1 MIKISRISKQF
12 GTFTALNELSLHV
25 KKGEFYSLLGPN
37 GAGKTTCINI
47 VSNITK
53 ASSGSIEID
62 GLDSIKNN
70 SEIKKKIGI
79 VPQEIALYQDLTAAE
94 NLKFWGKVNGVK
106 SSELDA
112 KIEEILGFLD
122 LLDQKNKKIS
132 SYSGGM
138 KRRINIAAALLH
150 DPEILFMDEPTV
162 GIDPQSRLF
171 TYEIFEKLH
180 QQGKTIFY
188 TSHNMEEVE
197 RLSDK
202 VGIIDHGKLIA
213 EGSLDELKDQ
223 LSMKETLVI
232 TMNDSNE
239 HSLERIEDIIS
250 QKTKTFKI
258 EGQEIKVATQNAT
271 HDLVG
276 ILQLLDSNKLEVQS
290 VEVRKVN
297 LEMIFLELTGKK
309 LRE

>member
-1 MIKISRISKQF
+1 MIKIENISKKF
-12 GTFTALNELSLHV
+12 DSFTALDQLNLHV

-47 VSNITK
+47 ISNITK
-53 ASSGSIEID
+53 ATQGSVEID
-62 GLDSIKNN
+62 GLNTSKH
-70 SEIKKKIGI
+70 SLKVKKRIGI
-79 VPQEIALYQDLTAAE
+79 VPQEIALYEDLTAGE
-94 NLKFWGKVNGVK
+94 NLKFWGKINGVD
-106 SSELDA
+106 SSKLNK
-112 KIEEILGFLD
+112 KIDEVLGFLD
-122 LLDQKNKKIS
+122 LLDQKDKLIS

-150 DPEILFMDEPTV
+150 DPEVLFMDEPTV

-197 RLSDK
+197 RLSDRI
-202 VGIIDHGKLIA
+202 GIIDHGKLIA
-213 EGSLDELKDQ
+213 EGSLEELKRQ
-223 LSMKETLVI
+223 LSMEETLVVSFKKKTAI
-232 TMNDSNE
+232 SSEQIKRIIAEKTPFFEMDNDQLFVS
-239 HSLERIEDIIS
+239 
-250 QKTKTFKI
+250 TK
-258 EGQEIKVATQNAT
+258 NAT

-276 ILQLLDSNKLEVQS
+276 ILQILDKHKIEVLS
-290 VEVRKVN
+290 AEVKKVN

>member
-1 MIKISRISKQF
+1 MIKIDKISKQF
-12 GTFTALNELSLHV
+12 GTSTALSELSLHV

-47 VSNITK
+47 ISNITK

-62 GLDSIKNN
+62 GLDSVRNN
-70 SEIKKKIGI
+70 SEVKKKIGI

-112 KIEEILGFLD
+112 KIDEILGFLD

-202 VGIIDHGKLIA
+202 IGIIDHGKLIA
-213 EGSLDELKDQ
+213 EGSLTELKDQ
-223 LSMKETLVI
+223 LFMTETLVI
-232 TMNDSNE
+232 SMIDSTDQT
-239 HSLERIEDIIS
+239 LEKLHEILS
-250 QKTKTFKI
+250 QKTKTFQI
-258 EGQEIKVATQNAT
+258 DGREIKVATQNAT

-276 ILQLLDSNKLEVQS
+276 ILQQLDAHQFEVQS

-297 LEMIFLELTGKK
+297 LEMVFLELTGKK

>member
-1 MIKISRISKQF
+1 MIKIDRISKKF
-12 GTFTALNELSLHV
+12 GSFTALDQLSLQV

-47 VSNITK
+47 ISNITK
-53 ASSGSIEID
+53 ASSGTVEID
-62 GLDSIKNN
+62 GLKSGKN
-70 SEIKKKIGI
+70 SQEIKKKIGV
-79 VPQEIALYQDLTAAE
+79 VPQEIALYEDLTAGE
-94 NLKFWGKVNGVK
+94 NLKFWGKINGVDSRK
-106 SSELDA
+106 LNN
-112 KIEEILGFLD
+112 KIDEVLHFLD
-122 LLDQKNKKIS
+122 LLDQKNKMIS

-150 DPEILFMDEPTV
+150 DPEVLFMDEPTV

-197 RLSDK
+197 RLSDRI
-202 VGIIDHGKLIA
+202 GIIDHGKLIA
-213 EGSLDELKDQ
+213 EGSLEDLKKQ
-223 LSMKETLVI
+223 LSMKETLVVSFKKN
-232 TMNDSNE
+232 NDIS
-239 HSLERIEDIIS
+239 SKQMKQIIAE
-250 QKTKTFKI
+250 KTVSFKM
-258 EGQEIKVATQNAT
+258 EENQLFVSTKNAT
-271 HDLVG
+271 RDLVG
-276 ILQLLDSNKLEVQS
+276 ILQVLDKHKIEVQS
-290 VEVRKVN
+290 AEVKKVN

>member
-1 MIKISRISKQF
+1 MINIHEISKSF
-12 GTFTALNELSLHV
+12 DSFLALDKLSLHV

-47 VSNITK
+47 ISNITK
-53 ASSGSIEID
+53 ASSGSVKINGFDANKDHVEV
-62 GLDSIKNN
+62 
-70 SEIKKKIGI
+70 KKKIGV
-79 VPQEIALYQDLTAAE
+79 VPQEIALYHDLTAYE
-94 NLKFWGKVNGVK
+94 NLIFWGKINGVSTTLLK
-106 SSELDA
+106 KRID
-112 KIEEILGFLD
+112 EILEFLD
-122 LLDQKNKKIS
+122 LSAQKNQKIA

-150 DPEILFMDEPTV
+150 DPEVLFMDEPTV

-202 VGIIDHGKLIA
+202 IGIIDHGKLIA
-213 EGSLDELKDQ
+213 EGSLSELKQ
-223 LSMKETLVI
+223 HVNMHETLVI
-232 TMNDSNE
+232 SFDHE
-239 HSLERIEDIIS
+239 DQQSLTALDKLLPAS
-250 QKTKTFKI
+250 SSYYFKD
-258 EGQEIKVATQNAT
+258 QVLYFSSHNAT
-271 HDLVG
+271 HDLMEL
-276 ILQLLDSNKLEVQS
+276 LQIFDKNKIKVNTI
-290 VEVRKVN
+290 EVRKVN

-309 LRE
+309 LRD